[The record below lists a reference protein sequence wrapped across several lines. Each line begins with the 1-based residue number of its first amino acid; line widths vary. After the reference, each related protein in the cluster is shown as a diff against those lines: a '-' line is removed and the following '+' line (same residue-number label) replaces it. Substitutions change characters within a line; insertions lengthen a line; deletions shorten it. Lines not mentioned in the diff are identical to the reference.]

1 MHKLIEYICDELE
14 ELEHKADKGKLSMA
28 ELQYVDLLAHAKK
41 NLLTA
46 DAMMEAD
53 DDYSYDDGGSYAR
66 GRGRYAKRDSM
77 GRYSS
82 RYSRDDM
89 HDGDMSHDMYGR
101 GYSRADAKHDMI
113 SELHEMKRN
122 AKDEESRRMVDK
134 WIKQAEEA

>member
-14 ELEHKADKGKLSMA
+14 ELEHKADKDKLSMA

-53 DDYSYDDGGSYAR
+53 DYSYDYGTSHA

-77 GRYSS
+77 GRYS
-82 RYSRDDM
+82 RDDM
-89 HDGDMSHDMYGR
+89 HHDGDMSHDMYGR
-101 GYSRADAKHDMI
+101 YGRYSREGAKDDLMA
-113 SELHEMKRN
+113 SLHEMERN
-122 AKDEESRRMVDK
+122 AKDDETRHMVKK
-134 WIKQAEEA
+134 WIKQAEEQ